1 MGGFPIIVPWM
12 KEDVLWLWLG
22 RYMPSVCHWSDAGR
36 SGYVSIGVLA
46 DWSDRHGT
54 RGLSRAI
61 RKVGRSDRS
70 WAQALVLG

>member
-1 MGGFPIIVPWM
+1 MD
-12 KEDVLWLWLG
+12 EG
-22 RYMPSVCHWSDAGR
+22 RCHVAVAGTVHAFDLPLVGCW
-36 SGYVSIGVLA
+36 SGYVSIEVLA

-61 RKVGRSDRS
+61 RKVGRSDWS